1 MSEVYDIIRGP
12 LITEKS
18 ALQQDEN
25 IFVFR
30 VGETANK
37 VQIKKAVEDLFGVSV
52 TGVRTVQMRGK
63 TKRFGRHFGKRQN
76 WKKAYVSL
84 AEGDT
89 INVYENV

>member
-1 MSEVYDIIRGP
+1 MSEVYDIVYGP

-30 VGETANK
+30 VGAAANK
-37 VQIKKAVEDLFGVSV
+37 IQIKKAIEDLFGVNV
-52 TGVRTVQMRGK
+52 QGIRTAQVRGK
-63 TKRFGRHFGKRQN
+63 SKRFGRHFGKRQN
-76 WKKAYVSL
+76 WKKAYVTL
-84 AEGDT
+84 AEGDS